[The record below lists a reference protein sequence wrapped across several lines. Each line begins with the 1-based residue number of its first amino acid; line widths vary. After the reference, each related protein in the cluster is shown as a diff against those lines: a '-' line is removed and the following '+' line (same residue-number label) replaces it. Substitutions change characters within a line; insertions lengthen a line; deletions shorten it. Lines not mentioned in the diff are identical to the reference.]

1 MNILLSLQTTFPD
14 VRLLGTPEI
23 TCTYRIA
30 MERAPFNKKG
40 SFDRQTELKFK
51 EEASEILYS
60 STDFYAAKNWTVWKV
75 DQNYLGSF

>member
-1 MNILLSLQTTFPD
+1 
-14 VRLLGTPEI
+14 
-23 TCTYRIA
+23 